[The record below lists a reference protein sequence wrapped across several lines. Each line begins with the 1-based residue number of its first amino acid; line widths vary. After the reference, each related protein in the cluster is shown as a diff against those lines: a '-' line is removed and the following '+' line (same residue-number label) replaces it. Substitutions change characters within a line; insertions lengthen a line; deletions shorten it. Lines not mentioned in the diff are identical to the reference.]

1 MINRVYYTA
10 LRRIMEED
18 ELPHFNDAQY
28 IIPITVL
35 AKDMKVNYSTF
46 KKKMEDPGKMTVRD
60 LAGLSKLI
68 EVDAGRLFSDAIKQM
83 KHKGGKG
90 KAQTTPA

>member
-1 MINRVYYTA
+1 MLNRVYYTA
-10 LRRIMEED
+10 LRRIIEEN

-35 AKDMKVNYSTF
+35 AKDMKANYSTF

-60 LAGLSKLI
+60 LAALSKLLDVGP
-68 EVDAGRLFSDAIKQM
+68 ERLFGDALKQM
-83 KHKGGKG
+83 KQKGGKG
-90 KAQTTPA
+90 KVQTTAA